1 VTLASALANGRETL
15 RSCVAYGTG
24 PGEALN
30 KESNP
35 VAGKVWRI
43 VKHGEEL
50 SQSLAFVTISG
61 AAALYDA
68 TAFSR
73 TKYVRACF

>member
-15 RSCVAYGTG
+15 WPRSAYGTG

-30 KESNP
+30 TESNP
-35 VAGKVWRI
+35 AAGKVWRI

-61 AAALYDA
+61 TAALYDA

-73 TKYVRACF
+73 TIYVRACF